1 MYRSIRQS
9 NWLVYVLLAVALSVL
24 ILLFLGHRTAALTTV
39 PTKMNFQG
47 RLTDSSGNVMANG
60 TYNMKLRLYTVS
72 SGGSTVWTEDRLVS
86 AAQGVT
92 VTNGLFSIKLGD
104 ISALSA
110 SLFASGDLYLEVEL
124 PTPAT
129 ATSASPTWTEG
140 PMTPRSQLATS
151 AYAYNAE
158 TLDGLDS
165 AAFAQ
170 LGSTNTFTAANDINV
185 SSANAFLVR
194 NGATNLF
201 KVDTSTS
208 AVTIGT
214 SDTTAA
220 LLVLDT
226 KTSATDPTG
235 INGGMYYNSNS
246 LKFRC
251 YENGAWKDCITT
263 SGSNATLQQS
273 YFASTGT
280 TTPEIKLDTTRTGV
294 DIQDADTTIAGNLFT
309 VRASNAGT
317 LGTAL
322 FSVTSTGV
330 TQVKTTGDVNLL
342 QVDTANSQI
351 NVGASDTTGALF
363 VLDTKTGSG
372 DPSGVAGGSYYNSN
386 GTARFRCYEAAA
398 WKDCIPSLQGAYDQ
412 DSSGTADIT
421 TTSAAK
427 TFLFK
432 AGATFDSATLFDIQ
446 DAGGTQL
453 FTVDSTNGH
462 IYVGDSTADGTGAL
476 LVLDTKNTATDPTGV
491 DGAMYYNSD
500 AKAFKCYKNGLWTDC
515 NFTSLRS
522 EWVLQEDFNS
532 NTITAGTA
540 ADLGNIGNNNWT
552 FVSIGTGGTLSRT
565 NVGTDA
571 SNRDRIGVMQMNSP
585 ATVSTGVSLRLDN
598 TGIAGVP
605 SNMTV
610 EFDFAPVNAAAATGQ
625 QTITRIGLLDSTTTA
640 APTDGMY
647 FQYSTT
653 TTAGNWFR
661 CTQTTCVDTGVAR
674 TTTANTYQRFKIQ
687 TNSAG
692 TAVEFFINE
701 TSVGTAS
708 TNLPGTTAS
717 YGPTI
722 NTSTVDATIRQWKID
737 YFQIYRSLTTLR

>member
-246 LKFRC
+246 LKFRQL
-251 YENGAWKDCITT
+251 KQ
-263 SGSNATLQQS
+263 L
-273 YFASTGT
+273 
-280 TTPEIKLDTTRTGV
+280 EIP
-294 DIQDADTTIAGNLFT
+294 
-309 VRASNAGT
+309 
-317 LGTAL
+317 
-322 FSVTSTGV
+322 
-330 TQVKTTGDVNLL
+330 LL
-342 QVDTANSQI
+342 
-351 NVGASDTTGALF
+351 
-363 VLDTKTGSG
+363 
-372 DPSGVAGGSYYNSN
+372 
-386 GTARFRCYEAAA
+386 
-398 WKDCIPSLQGAYDQ
+398 
-412 DSSGTADIT
+412 
-421 TTSAAK
+421 
-427 TFLFK
+427 
-432 AGATFDSATLFDIQ
+432 
-446 DAGGTQL
+446 
-453 FTVDSTNGH
+453 
-462 IYVGDSTADGTGAL
+462 
-476 LVLDTKNTATDPTGV
+476 
-491 DGAMYYNSD
+491 
-500 AKAFKCYKNGLWTDC
+500 
-515 NFTSLRS
+515 
-522 EWVLQEDFNS
+522 
-532 NTITAGTA
+532 
-540 ADLGNIGNNNWT
+540 
-552 FVSIGTGGTLSRT
+552 
-565 NVGTDA
+565 
-571 SNRDRIGVMQMNSP
+571 
-585 ATVSTGVSLRLDN
+585 
-598 TGIAGVP
+598 
-605 SNMTV
+605 
-610 EFDFAPVNAAAATGQ
+610 
-625 QTITRIGLLDSTTTA
+625 
-640 APTDGMY
+640 
-647 FQYSTT
+647 
-653 TTAGNWFR
+653 
-661 CTQTTCVDTGVAR
+661 
-674 TTTANTYQRFKIQ
+674 
-687 TNSAG
+687 
-692 TAVEFFINE
+692 
-701 TSVGTAS
+701 
-708 TNLPGTTAS
+708 
-717 YGPTI
+717 
-722 NTSTVDATIRQWKID
+722 
-737 YFQIYRSLTTLR
+737 